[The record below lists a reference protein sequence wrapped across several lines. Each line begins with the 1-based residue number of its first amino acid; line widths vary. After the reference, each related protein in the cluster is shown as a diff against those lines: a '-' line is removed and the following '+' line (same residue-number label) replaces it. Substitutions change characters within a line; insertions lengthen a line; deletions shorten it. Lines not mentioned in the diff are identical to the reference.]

1 MKQQKS
7 QSRKSLE
14 LAMCVKVLDLPHSQ
28 TTDEWLKERYN
39 KEMEEMTDGELTSI
53 LDVIERSGNDRG
65 DSL

>member
-1 MKQQKS
+1 M
-7 QSRKSLE
+7 E